1 MKAQQQVNGTGK
13 AAGVR
18 TGTRRGR
25 HLAAAGALLA
35 VCGLSAAAQGQLP
48 LRMVAVS
55 SATEFSADGGTLR
68 FASVG
73 MPSINDQGRVVF
85 PAVLSGNGV
94 TAGNQ
99 QALVVSAGAGGETPA
114 GTLELLLRS
123 GAALPGAGTGDAAV
137 IDSFDDPVMN
147 GSGRVAVTVTLTG
160 TGIGTGSNR
169 ALVIASTD
177 GASQTLARAG
187 TAAAGGNGALVRD
200 LLAPLVGADGTVA
213 FTAVL
218 GGAGV
223 TGLNNRA
230 LYRAGVNGQG
240 TNAAATLLVR
250 TGDQVTTPAGGAAG
264 ITWQTFAVPA
274 VSGSGTVVM
283 LGFRQG
289 GSFNQF
295 TGGGLFNA
303 YAGGPLSTLLN
314 VGDTAPGTGGLT
326 YLAFNQPAVNGGGDV
341 AFMALLSGAGVSGG
355 NDVGLFLQRASV
367 ATTTLAAR
375 MGQSHESLP
384 TGQALGV
391 IGNPVLSQSGRMAF
405 ISTIVGTGVTVT
417 TDRALWMANTA
428 SDGGGELR
436 MVARRGSAVP
446 GLPGVQFATLGV
458 PSMNAR
464 GQVIFSATLSGTG
477 VTSGNNQAVFGF
489 EPSVGLVLVARTG
502 DRLRIGGASG
512 PRQITELRVL
522 TGSGGHDGR
531 GMALT
536 AGGQVVMRAGFG
548 GQSAILTAQLPTSL
562 ADVGS
567 TNGAVGPDGQVDE
580 GDLAAFMAAYNA
592 GSTRADLSS
601 MMSLG
606 TGAAPVRDGVVDEID
621 LNAFLAAFAG
631 G

>member
-1 MKAQQQVNGTGK
+1 MKAHQINGTCEATGK
-13 AAGVR
+13 RVP
-18 TGTRRGR
+18 TRRGR
-25 HLAAAGALLA
+25 HLAAAGVLLA
-35 VCGLSAAAQGQLP
+35 VCGLSAAAHGQLP
-48 LRMVAVS
+48 LQMVAVS

-85 PAVLSGNGV
+85 PVVLSGNGV
-94 TAGNQ
+94 TTGNQ
-99 QALVVSAGAGGETPA
+99 QALVVSAGGGGETPA
-114 GTLELLLRS
+114 GVLELLLRS
-123 GAALPGAGTGDAAV
+123 GSAVPGTGAGDGV
-137 IDSFDDPVMN
+137 MIDSFDDPVMN

-160 TGIGTGSNR
+160 TGISTGSNR

-177 GASQTLARAG
+177 GALQTLVRAG
-187 TAAAGGNGALVRD
+187 TPAAGGGGALVRD
-200 LLAPLVGADGTVA
+200 VLAPLVGADGTVA
-213 FTAVL
+213 YTAVL
-218 GGAGV
+218 GGEGV
-223 TGLNNRA
+223 TGLNNRG
-230 LYRAGVNGQG
+230 LYRSGVDGQG
-240 TNAAATLLVR
+240 ANAAATLLVR
-250 TGDQVTTPAGGAAG
+250 NGDQVTTPAGGAVG

-303 YAGGPLSTLLN
+303 TAGGPLSTLLN
-314 VGDTAPGTGGLT
+314 VGDTAPGADGLT
-326 YLAFNQPAVNGGGDV
+326 YRAFNQPAVNGGGDL

-355 NDVGLFLQRASV
+355 NDVALFLQRAPG
-367 ATTTLAAR
+367 ATTTMAAR

-384 TGQALGV
+384 SGQAIGV

-428 SDGGGELR
+428 ADGGGELR
-436 MVARRGSAVP
+436 MVARRGGAVP
-446 GLPGVQFATLGV
+446 GLTGLQFASLGV

-477 VTSGNNQAVFGF
+477 VTAGNNQAVFGF

-512 PRQITELRVL
+512 PRQITELRIL

-548 GQSAILTAQLPTSL
+548 AQSAILTAQLPISL

-567 TNGAVGPDGQVDE
+567 SNGAVGPDGRVDA

-592 GSTRADLSS
+592 GSFRADLSS

-621 LNAFLAAFAG
+621 LNAFLTAFSG

>member
-1 MKAQQQVNGTGK
+1 MKAQQQVGGTVNATGM
-13 AAGVR
+13 R
-18 TGTRRGR
+18 TGMGRGR
-25 HLAAAGALLA
+25 HLAAAGVLLA
-35 VCGLSAAAQGQLP
+35 VCGLSAAAHGQLP

-85 PAVLSGNGV
+85 PVVLSGNGV
-94 TAGNQ
+94 TTGNQ
-99 QALVVSAGAGGETPA
+99 QALVVSAGEGGETPA
-114 GTLELLLRS
+114 GVLELLLRS
-123 GAALPGAGTGDAAV
+123 GSAVPGTGAGDGV
-137 IDSFDDPVMN
+137 MIDSFDDPVMN

-160 TGIGTGSNR
+160 TGISTGSNR

-177 GASQTLARAG
+177 GALQTLVRAG
-187 TAAAGGNGALVRD
+187 TPAAGGGGALVRD
-200 LLAPLVGADGTVA
+200 VLAPLVGADGTVA
-213 FTAVL
+213 YTAVL
-218 GGAGV
+218 GGEGV
-223 TGLNNRA
+223 TGLNNRG
-230 LYRAGVNGQG
+230 LYRSGVDGQG
-240 TNAAATLLVR
+240 ANAEATLLMR
-250 TGDQVTTPAGGAAG
+250 TGDPVTALAGGAAG

-274 VSGSGTVVM
+274 VSGSGTLVM

-303 YAGGPLSTLLN
+303 TAGGPLSTLLN
-314 VGDTAPGTGGLT
+314 VGDTAPGANGLT
-326 YLAFNQPAVNGGGDV
+326 YRAFNQPAVNGGGDL

-355 NDVGLFLQRASV
+355 NDVALFLQRAPG
-367 ATTTLAAR
+367 ATTTMAAR

-384 TGQALGV
+384 SGQAIGV

-428 SDGGGELR
+428 ADSGGELR
-436 MVARRGSAVP
+436 MVARRGDIVP
-446 GLPGVQFATLGV
+446 GLAGVQFASLGA

-477 VTSGNNQAVFGF
+477 VTAGNNQAVFGF

-512 PRQITELRVL
+512 PRQITELRTL

-548 GQSAILTAQLPTSL
+548 AQSAILTAQLPISL

-567 TNGAVGPDGQVDE
+567 SNGAVGPDGRVDA

-592 GSTRADLSS
+592 GSFRADLSS
-601 MMSLG
+601 MMSMG

-621 LNAFLAAFAG
+621 LNAFLTAFSG